1 MAGRG
6 RLSKFGIAALTLA
19 LLVGAA
25 GFVGLRPAA
34 RAAGVPFQAFLTSGA
49 SQVIPPG
56 YSRRAECAFDERSS
70 RLDCTASVPGDQVIA
85 VHVHEGGAGQDGP
98 AVATLQPAGQDRY
111 SGGLVLS
118 GAQVA
123 LLLGGQLY
131 VDEHVAGDP
140 QLTFRGQLTQSGGAG
155 TSRALAGT
163 PVGPTPT
170 PPPAPT
176 VSPPGPGANICGGES
191 HAGGETV
198 KVLDRLEVLLPQQ
211 GRFVVSFGVSDPGGE
226 FVRVCYV
233 EGNSAAFFDTETGRL
248 RSLVINDP
256 TAEPVL
262 RAVVVTV
269 IATPTPPASVSRPAP
284 RLGPPNTGSGG
295 LR

>member
-1 MAGRG
+1 
-6 RLSKFGIAALTLA
+6 
-19 LLVGAA
+19 
-25 GFVGLRPAA
+25 
-34 RAAGVPFQAFLTSGA
+34 GA

-85 VHVHEGGAGQDGP
+85 VHVHEGGPGQDGP

-123 LLLGGQLY
+123 LLRGGQLY

-140 QLTFRGQLTQSGGAG
+140 QLTFRGQLTQSLGAG
-155 TSRALAGT
+155 VSRALTGT

-170 PPPAPT
+170 LAPPPPA
-176 VSPPGPGANICGGES
+176 VSSPGPGANICGGEP

-198 KVLDRLEVLLPQQ
+198 QVLGRLEVLLPPQ
-211 GRFVVSFGVSDPGGE
+211 
-226 FVRVCYV
+226 
-233 EGNSAAFFDTETGRL
+233 
-248 RSLVINDP
+248 
-256 TAEPVL
+256 
-262 RAVVVTV
+262 
-269 IATPTPPASVSRPAP
+269 
-284 RLGPPNTGSGG
+284 
-295 LR
+295 